1 MELIKIGEDFY
12 DSETGE
18 YAGPA
23 SVEAWPTI
31 IDNEEAALFISRKIL
46 QAESELMAKLVEQ
59 EAVIK
64 NLETMV
70 RRNRSK
76 VEYFRK
82 AYNEQLSEYAFQQL
96 PRKADGSFAAKT
108 WTNPFLSVRFTTV
121 KPSLKVE
128 DEEKVLRFAEF
139 NCPDAVKITK
149 SVLVSK
155 IDNTYKAALMSDENM
170 ASNHGFR
177 IEPERQTA
185 TIKTGVGE

>member
-1 MELIKIGEDFY
+1 MELVKIGEDFY
-12 DSETGE
+12 DAETGE

-23 SVEAWPTI
+23 SVEAWPTV

-46 QAESELMAKLVEQ
+46 QAESELTAKLLEQ
-59 EAVIK
+59 EAIIK

-70 RRNRSK
+70 RRQRSK

-82 AYNEQLSEYAFQQL
+82 TYNEQLSEYAFQQL
-96 PRKADGSFAAKT
+96 PRKADGTFAAKT

-128 DEEKVLRFAEF
+128 DEGKVLRFAELHT
-139 NCPDAVKITK
+139 PDAVKITK

-155 IDNTYKAALMSDENM
+155 IDAVMKERLMADEWL

-177 IEPERQTA
+177 IEPEHQTA